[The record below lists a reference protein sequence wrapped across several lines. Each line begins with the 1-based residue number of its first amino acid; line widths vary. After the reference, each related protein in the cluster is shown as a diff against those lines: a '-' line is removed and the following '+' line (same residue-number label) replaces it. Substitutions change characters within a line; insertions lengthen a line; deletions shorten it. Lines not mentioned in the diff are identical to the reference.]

1 MEPIDTRQA
10 LHILESHA
18 IVPRDEHSRA
28 ELFAALAV
36 FRILALGGD
45 HVESD

>member
-1 MEPIDTRQA
+1 MDPVDPTQA
-10 LHILESHA
+10 LDILEDHA
-18 IVPRDEHSRA
+18 VVPRDENSRT

-36 FRILALGGD
+36 LRILALGGD